1 MTLHKNVKLLG
12 SKCPNRF
19 ALKSLLWGFS
29 LLSVLSTTLLGCE
42 SDVSSPSGGSS
53 SPNTSVAASSR
64 LGTVIKR
71 GQLICGVSGELPG
84 FSFVN
89 QKGEYA
95 GLDVDIC
102 RAIASALYDDPNA
115 IEFRNLNAKERFTAV
130 QTGEVDILS
139 RNTTW
144 TLSRESTVG
153 LTFAPVVFYD
163 GQGIMVHQASGI
175 KTLEALK
182 NRSICT
188 QTGTTNEQNITDQ
201 MRQRSIPF
209 KPVVFEDVN
218 TAYTTYAEGRCDA
231 VTSDRSQLLSRRS
244 QFPKPADHVIL
255 DAVLSKEPLAPAVT
269 ASDPRWAS
277 VVRWVVYGLI
287 EAEELGISSQN
298 LSQFQTSPDPVVKR
312 LLGKEGDLGQ
322 SLGLSPDFVAKAI
335 RHVGN
340 YGEIYERSLGSKTPL
355 NLPRGLNNLWN
366 KGGLMYAPP
375 FR

>member
-1 MTLHKNVKLLG
+1 VTLLKNAKQLG
-12 SKCPNRF
+12 STCPNLF
-19 ALKSLLWGFS
+19 SWKSLLLGLCALPVFS
-29 LLSVLSTTLLGCE
+29 IMLGGCE
-42 SDVSSPSGGSS
+42 SDSTAPNSS
-53 SPNTSVAASSR
+53 NQATSSR
-64 LGTVIKR
+64 LGTILNR

-89 QKGEYA
+89 QQGEYA

-102 RAIASALYDDPNA
+102 RAIAAALYDDPQA

-130 QTGEVDILS
+130 QTGEIDVLS

-163 GQGIMVHQASGI
+163 GQGLMVRQASSI
-175 KTLEALK
+175 KTLADLK
-182 NRSICT
+182 NKSICT

-201 MRQRSIPF
+201 MRQRGIPF

-218 TAYTTYAEGRCDA
+218 TAFTTYAEGRCDA
-231 VTSDRSQLLSRRS
+231 MTSDRSQLLSRRS
-244 QFPKPADHVIL
+244 QFPRPSDHLIL

-277 VVRWVVYGLI
+277 VVRWVIYGLI
-287 EAEELGISSQN
+287 EAEELGITSTN

-312 LLGKEGDLGQ
+312 LLGQEAELGQ
-322 SLGLSPDFVAKAI
+322 SLGLSPDFLARAI

-340 YGEIYERSLGSKTPL
+340 YGEIYARSLGEGSPL
-355 NLPRGLNNLWN
+355 NLPRGLNNLWT

>member
-1 MTLHKNVKLLG
+1 MAT
-12 SKCPNRF
+12 F
-19 ALKSLLWGFS
+19 ALSLKWMSAWLRRWPWGLG
-29 LLSVLSTTLLGCE
+29 LLSLCLGVWGCE
-42 SDVSSPSGGSS
+42 SDLGTAPETTSPGGSI
-53 SPNTSVAASSR
+53 PSR
-64 LGTVIKR
+64 LGTILNR

-89 QKGEYA
+89 QQGEYA

-102 RAIASALYDDPNA
+102 RAIAAALYDDANA

-144 TLSRESTVG
+144 SLSRETTVG

-163 GQGIMVHQASGI
+163 GQGIMVRKSSGI
-175 KTLEALK
+175 GTLAGLK

-201 MRQRSIPF
+201 MRQRGIPF
-209 KPVVFEDVN
+209 RPVVFEDIN
-218 TAYTTYAEGRCDA
+218 TAYSTYLQGRCDA

-244 QFPKPADHVIL
+244 QFPQPADHQIL
-255 DAVLSKEPLAPAVT
+255 DDVLSKEPLAPAVT
-269 ASDPRWAS
+269 ANDPRWAG

-287 EAEELGISSQN
+287 EAEELGINRAN
-298 LSQFQTSPDPVVKR
+298 LSQFQTSANPVVKR
-312 LLGKEGDLGQ
+312 LLGMEGELGQ
-322 SLGLSPDFVAKAI
+322 SLGLSPDFMGRAI
-335 RHVGN
+335 RAVGN
-340 YGEIYERSLGSKTPL
+340 YGEIYERSLGKNTPL
-355 NLPRGLNNLWN
+355 NLPRGLNRLWTQ
-366 KGGLMYAPP
+366 GGLLYAPP